1 MLRKATADVV
11 IVGAGV
17 AGCSAFYHLARLNR
31 GRRAFRPLLVDALSP
46 LSLTSANG
54 SFSYRNW
61 FPSAGEAPMRQLVV
75 QSIDE
80 LDAISKKTD
89 NALGLNRNGYLWVT
103 RDADKL
109 AELTK
114 HARDLEGTGGG
125 ALRVHQ
131 EGGKLD
137 GYRFSTEEMQYD
149 LDGCDL
155 LLGMDNISRVFPN
168 LRDSGAIAA
177 LHVRRCGSLNP
188 VKVANYELNKAT
200 EYCPEAQVL
209 QGKVT
214 EFMADGGAVSG
225 VKIATASGE
234 TLQVDAPKVVF
245 ATGPLFEETLG
256 MLKKRDLSGFDVPII
271 NELHCRATWQDP
283 DSVFPSTMPLTFDA
297 DPPGKLE
304 VRAVWRRCSGQCV
317 RILTSSR
324 CNVPD
329 EQYTEEER
337 KELGADPA
345 TARMLEDYP
354 AGT

>member
-11 IVGAGV
+11 VVGAGV

-31 GRRAFRPLLVDALSP
+31 GRRAFKPLLVDALPP

-61 FPSAGEAPMRQLVV
+61 FPSAGETPMRQLVV

-80 LDAISKKTD
+80 LDAISKKTN

-103 RDADKL
+103 RDAAKL

-114 HARDLEGTGGG
+114 HARDLERTGGG
-125 ALRVHQ
+125 ALRVHE
-131 EGGKLD
+131 EGSKLD
-137 GYRFSTEEMQYD
+137 GYRCSTEEMQYD

-188 VKVANYELNKAT
+188 VKVANYELNKAA

-214 EFMADGGAVSG
+214 EFLAAGGAVSG

-256 MLKKRDLSGFDVPII
+256 MLKKRGQSGFEVPII
-271 NELHCRATWQDP
+271 NELHCRATWRDP
-283 DSVFPSTMPLTFDA
+283 DGVFPSTMPLTFDA

-304 VRAVWRRCSGQCV
+304 VRA
-317 RILTSSR
+317 SR
-324 CNVPD
+324 CGPLC
-329 EQYTEEER
+329 R
-337 KELGADPA
+337 KEHVITLLLCP
-345 TARMLEDYP
+345 
-354 AGT
+354 